1 MFYSLVK
8 GQKQVGDVGK
18 DIEVGLTGTLEEMQE
33 RGELQLW
40 RYFNLKI

>member
-8 GQKQVGDVGK
+8 GQKQVGVVGK